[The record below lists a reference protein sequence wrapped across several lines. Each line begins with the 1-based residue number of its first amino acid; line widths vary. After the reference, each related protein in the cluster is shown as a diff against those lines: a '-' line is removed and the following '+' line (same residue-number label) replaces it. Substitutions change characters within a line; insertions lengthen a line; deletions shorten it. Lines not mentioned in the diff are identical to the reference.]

1 MGTISRRVCREL
13 YQMKLAVLVLSALAL
28 SCATVP
34 VARAEEPA
42 DAPARPESEP
52 LKRVELTEEIGPDM
66 LLSALETIKA
76 YPDGATVPVL
86 IDSPGGQVI
95 PTLLFLDMVRVEKE
109 KRHLTLE
116 CSVGLLVMSA
126 AAAIYEGM
134 CDVRHSRPETLWL
147 FHEMSGTVRGKA
159 DNIEDELAFSRALE
173 HSLAVL
179 VAPRLRMT
187 PEQYLAWIKGR
198 DRFLTTDQMRAMH
211 GCD

>member
-1 MGTISRRVCREL
+1 
-13 YQMKLAVLVLSALAL
+13 MKLAVLALSLLAL

-34 VARAEEPA
+34 VARADEPA
-42 DAPARPESEP
+42 DAPARPEAEP
-52 LKRVELTEEIGPDM
+52 LKRVELTEEIAPDM

-95 PTLLFLDMVRVEKE
+95 PTLLFMDMVRVEKE
-109 KRHLTLE
+109 KKHLTLE
-116 CSVGLLVMSA
+116 CSAGLLVMSA

-134 CDVRHSRPETLWL
+134 CDVRHARPETLFL

-179 VAPRLRMT
+179 VAPHLRMT